1 MHAGDWLLALPS
13 PSLGLHF
20 LDLEFKTCL
29 RYWLGIT
36 LFSSDIV
43 CPLYTRACDSLGDHS
58 VACGGNGDR
67 ILRHNTLRDVLF
79 TAAQAAALSPRREV
93 PSIVPGS
100 YSRPADLYLP
110 NWSQGKPAAMDV
122 TVISS
127 LQPQRVSQAAISQG
141 SALLYAEERKNI
153 VHFEDCKRVGV
164 SFLPLAV
171 EVWVAGVSVPSPPS
185 ELLDIIWL
193 LVEVLLQ
200 G

>member
-1 MHAGDWLLALPS
+1 M
-13 PSLGLHF
+13 
-20 LDLEFKTCL
+20 
-29 RYWLGIT
+29 
-36 LFSSDIV
+36 
-43 CPLYTRACDSLGDHS
+43 
-58 VACGGNGDR
+58 ACGGNGDR
-67 ILRHNTLRDVLF
+67 ILRHNSLRDVLF

-100 YSRPADLYLP
+100 CSRPADLYLP

-171 EVWVAGVSVPSPPS
+171 EVLGGWSLSAKSTIRTIGHHLASRQGTAPGLITQHLFQKLSVVLWRANAHMWLCRSPILPP
-185 ELLDIIWL
+185 
-193 LVEVLLQ
+193 EVD
-200 G
+200 GSI